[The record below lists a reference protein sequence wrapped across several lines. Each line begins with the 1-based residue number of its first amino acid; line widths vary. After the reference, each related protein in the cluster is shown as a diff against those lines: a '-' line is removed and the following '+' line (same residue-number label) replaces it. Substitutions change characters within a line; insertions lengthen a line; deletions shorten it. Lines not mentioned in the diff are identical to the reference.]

1 MTELLHKW
9 VLPQRVW
16 SLWRGTPR
24 KDNPT
29 PTYWNYLGFSADY
42 GLEGVCA
49 CDGWRYGRVKLC
61 KHNKGVYESMNE
73 QEKKDFFNDELF
85 YTSSSIAKINEMQ
98 IGWPV
103 GTIQA
108 LSGRSRSGKTLLMLQ
123 DAMYTQKDTGKNILL
138 VMSEAWDSK
147 FQIEPWVKRINN
159 RFKTNYKTEL
169 WLLDE
174 PTYLNSCFVR
184 NQNDSVKKKDG
195 KPVFKFHYNIP
206 WIKNKI
212 DDKEQKVIA
221 IQLPS
226 LFSLFLIVGTPAM
239 VRNTEGGQQQ
249 IKPRPEW
256 EMSMFLTTPLGEIIA
271 NNNIG
276 FMGLDSL
283 SSPLKN
289 IFIGGEQTF
298 NARSNA
304 EAMILSRFDYL
315 CKVFRTPCIILHHLS
330 ENPARA
336 TKAKAYGGAMVLFT
350 HKFELEVMGGNKPYI
365 RNRRIPDVKPE
376 AWTIEYRIGDK
387 GIYGV

>member
-1 MTELLHKW
+1 MTELLYKW
-9 VLPQRVW
+9 VLPQRIW
-16 SLWRGTPR
+16 SFWKGSPR
-24 KDNPT
+24 KDDPD
-29 PTYWNYLGFSADY
+29 PYYFSFVGFSSDR
-42 GLEGVCA
+42 GLEGA
-49 CDGWRYGRVKLC
+49 CGCNGWRYGKVKFC
-61 KHNKGVYESMNE
+61 KHNKGSYLGLT
-73 QEKKDFFNDELF
+73 NDERKEFLMKNDM
-85 YTSSSIAKINEMQ
+85 YVSSSIPKINEMQ

-108 LSGRSRSGKTLLMLQ
+108 LTGRSRSGKTLIMLQ
-123 DAMYTQKDTGKNILL
+123 DAMFTQKDTGKNIVL
-138 VMSEAWDSK
+138 VLSEAWDSK
-147 FQIEPWVKRINN
+147 FQIAPWVKRYNK
-159 RFKTNYKTEL
+159 RFKTDYQTEI

-174 PTYLNSCFVR
+174 PTYLTSCFVR
-184 NQNDSVKKKDG
+184 NSDGRIKKKDG
-195 KPVFKFHYNIP
+195 KPVFKFHYDIP
-206 WIKNKI
+206 WV
-212 DDKEQKVIA
+212 KELPEKEGQKVIA

-226 LFSLFLIVGTPAM
+226 LFSLFLLVGTPAM

-256 EMSMFLTTPLGEIIA
+256 EMLLFLTTPLGEILSES
-271 NNNIG
+271 NVG
-276 FMGLDSL
+276 FMALDSL
-283 SSPLKN
+283 SAPLKN

-315 CKVFRTPCIILHHLS
+315 CKVFKVPCLILHHIS

-336 TKAKAYGGAMVLFT
+336 SKAKAYGGAMVLYT
-350 HKFELEVMGGNKPYI
+350 HKFELEVMGGKKPYM